1 MLRKA
6 DRAAK
11 ATAAVEQAGLSEME
25 IQYSIEELSEKS
37 EALFHVKP
45 EVLAGALY
53 GTAREKYS
61 VLESAELVQQFLK
74 AKVK

>member
-1 MLRKA
+1 MLRKSGKA
-6 DRAAK
+6 QKAAGDEDK
-11 ATAAVEQAGLSEME
+11 IT
-25 IQYSIEELSEKS
+25 IENLYTIKELSEQS

-45 EVLAGALY
+45 EVLAGSLY
-53 GTAREKYS
+53 GLAREHLS